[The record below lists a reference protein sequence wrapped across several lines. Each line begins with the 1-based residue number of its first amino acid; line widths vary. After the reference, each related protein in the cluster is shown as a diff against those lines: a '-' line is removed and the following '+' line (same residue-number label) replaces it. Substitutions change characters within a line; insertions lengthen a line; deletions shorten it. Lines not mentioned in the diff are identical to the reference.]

1 MSNILFWSQTLI
13 VITRFQARGVEGEV
27 RSLHNLQ
34 RRRDSASNPPALP
47 SSVQA
52 PMGTTNDLLDPE
64 GLSEKGPRI
73 PKQGPELFTTVWSA
87 CGFEGP

>member
-1 MSNILFWSQTLI
+1 VESRE
-13 VITRFQARGVEGEV
+13 RFA
-27 RSLHNLQ
+27 LYTTC
-34 RRRDSASNPPALP
+34 SAAEIAPPNPPALP